1 MPTLAPLL
9 SPSELSYIHT
19 SLSLTPPIRP
29 DARPPTTFRPLTA
42 ETNLLPS
49 CNGSARLC
57 YADGSEAIVGVKAEV
72 ERTASSVIGEGGWEG
87 LAEEGEG
94 DGDGFGKEG
103 FRGEGKA
110 EWIEVTVDIPGQRD
124 DEPVVV
130 FLGAMLHEALVAE
143 GGLQRALYISGGWHW
158 KLYIDVRPSFLSFS
172 LHSSLPSP
180 IPTPRDA
187 ASLYLRLLGG
197 MDLMSYHRSS
207 SSPPQQPTPS
217 PSSA

>member
-1 MPTLAPLL
+1 MPPLTPLL

-29 DARPPTTFRPLTA
+29 DARPPTTFRPLIA

-72 ERTASSVIGEGGWEG
+72 ERTPSIAVGEGGWEG
-87 LAEEGEG
+87 LGGEEEVGG
-94 DGDGFGKEG
+94 KGKDGDGYERERGDGYESKRRGDG
-103 FRGEGKA
+103 FKREGKA
-110 EWIEVTVDIPGQRD
+110 EWVEVTVDIPGQRD

-158 KLYIDVRPSFLSFS
+158 KLYIDVRPPFYSIFPVNA
-172 LHSSLPSP
+172 LHP
-180 IPTPRDA
+180 
-187 ASLYLRLLGG
+187 
-197 MDLMSYHRSS
+197 
-207 SSPPQQPTPS
+207 PPQS
-217 PSSA
+217 RS